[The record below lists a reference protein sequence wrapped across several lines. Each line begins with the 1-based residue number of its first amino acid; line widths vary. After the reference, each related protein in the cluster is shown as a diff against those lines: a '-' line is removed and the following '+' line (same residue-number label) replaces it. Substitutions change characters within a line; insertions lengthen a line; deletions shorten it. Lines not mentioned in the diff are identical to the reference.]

1 LVAEL
6 KALELMEMDPA
17 MYYEQGCALHCVDL
31 SLAIKSGVQFT
42 LWGGS
47 VLNCPG
53 RQGAVKHP

>member
-1 LVAEL
+1 
-6 KALELMEMDPA
+6 
-17 MYYEQGCALHCVDL
+17 MYYVYEQGCALHCVDL